1 MRERRNKNESFT
13 EQETGRPG
21 SGGGTAGVCTPGSV
35 PLATAERSVRNMS
48 AAKKTVWIDEK
59 NRILSFHAV
68 VNWKSIAKEE
78 DLFWQYLLALM
89 NAGYRI
95 M

>member
-1 MRERRNKNESFT
+1 
-13 EQETGRPG
+13 
-21 SGGGTAGVCTPGSV
+21 
-35 PLATAERSVRNMS
+35 MS

-78 DLFWQYLLALM
+78 DLFWEYLLALM

>member
-1 MRERRNKNESFT
+1 
-13 EQETGRPG
+13 
-21 SGGGTAGVCTPGSV
+21 
-35 PLATAERSVRNMS
+35 MS
-48 AAKKTVWIDEK
+48 AAKKTVWIDEE

-78 DLFWQYLLALM
+78 NQFWEYLLTLM
-89 NAGYRI
+89 NAGYRV